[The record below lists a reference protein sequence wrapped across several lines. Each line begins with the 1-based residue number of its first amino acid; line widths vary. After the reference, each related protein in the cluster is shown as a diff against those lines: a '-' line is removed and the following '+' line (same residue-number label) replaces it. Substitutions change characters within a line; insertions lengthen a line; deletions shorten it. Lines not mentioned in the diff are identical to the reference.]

1 MFAKVK
7 DLYYFI
13 SKSNEYD
20 LISQKFVFIRSI
32 RICIGFH
39 GRKDS
44 IMRIRIKIGVENAER
59 SDSCKIKRVRSINKL
74 TGNMEGRM
82 GYRPLHIG
90 VVCPVT
96 GWFLLNYLLL

>member
-13 SKSNEYD
+13 SKSNECD
-20 LISQKFVFIRSI
+20 LISQNFVFIRSI

-59 SDSCKIKRVRSINKL
+59 SDS
-74 TGNMEGRM
+74 GNMEGRM